1 MSIVRLSINQNNQW
15 RQNTAV
21 HCTDVN
27 NRQINFWCLDVI
39 ISKVFGISR
48 SLAKVR
54 LILRTRSPEA
64 RSVAPEARSVRIASY
79 KYFWSNFKSIIYQE
93 VSPIPLQLSTY
104 HQILENYLSEKI
116 TLYVDKR
123 RYQIYEIY
131 QGNMANLNFLI
142 LVIQTSIV
150 GIQRLETQL
159 FTVKARKH
167 WNKKTTFKI
176 SHKKSNEH
184 ETQQLCRVNRPKLMF
199 IRCLV
204 KLLLTI

>member
-1 MSIVRLSINQNNQW
+1 M
-15 RQNTAV
+15 
-21 HCTDVN
+21 
-27 NRQINFWCLDVI
+27 
-39 ISKVFGISR
+39 
-48 SLAKVR
+48 
-54 LILRTRSPEA
+54 
-64 RSVAPEARSVRIASY
+64 
-79 KYFWSNFKSIIYQE
+79 
-93 VSPIPLQLSTY
+93 
-104 HQILENYLSEKI
+104 SEKI

-167 WNKKTTFKI
+167 RNKKTTFKI

-184 ETQQLCRVNRPKLMF
+184 ETQ
-199 IRCLV
+199 
-204 KLLLTI
+204 